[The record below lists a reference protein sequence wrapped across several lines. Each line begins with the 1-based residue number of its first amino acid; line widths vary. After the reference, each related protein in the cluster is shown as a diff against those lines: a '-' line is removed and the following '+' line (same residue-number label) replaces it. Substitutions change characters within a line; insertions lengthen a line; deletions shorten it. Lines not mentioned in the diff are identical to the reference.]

1 MGQMTFAAY
10 CREKALAA
18 ERAALVPFET
28 WSEDTTG
35 VDLLPLGSLWT
46 RTWFDGAFYRSAGPR
61 SPDLPVVT
69 LVHDWPPA
77 DRHSEGMPGPAAD
90 DTARH
95 LIHEGLARVDAD
107 AVLGGVGVVR
117 EPHFVGSVWHP
128 ELVALRE
135 ARGLPRH
142 PVQIVVTES
151 GRLPLDECILF
162 DEPSL
167 RVVIVTATRSV
178 QPLSERLRGRPWIR
192 VLDAG
197 QSLNLRRA
205 LTILRSEGL
214 AVISAVGGRRV
225 ASSLLVAGLV
235 TDLYLTSVGE
245 SGEGHPRDF
254 HDGPPVLHR
263 RVLAKTSV
271 RGTRHV
277 RFEHLMTPTGHMF
290 AALRVGA

>member
-1 MGQMTFAAY
+1 MELMTFAAY
-10 CREKALAA
+10 CREKAWAA
-18 ERAALVPFET
+18 ERAALVPFQT
-28 WSEDTTG
+28 WSEDTAG
-35 VDLLPLGSLWT
+35 VDLLPIGSLWT
-46 RTWFDGAFYRSAGPR
+46 RAWFDGPFYRSAGPR
-61 SPDLPVVT
+61 APDLPAVT
-69 LVHDWPPA
+69 LVHDWPTDPGG
-77 DRHSEGMPGPAAD
+77 EGTPGPGAD

-142 PVQIVVTES
+142 PVQIVVSES
-151 GRLPLDECILF
+151 GRLPLDECLLF

-178 QPLSERLRGRPWIR
+178 KTLSEQLRTRPWVR

-197 QSLNLRRA
+197 QPLGLRRA
-205 LTILRSEGL
+205 LTTLRGEGL
-214 AVISAVGGRRV
+214 AVVSALGDRRV
-225 ASSLLVAGLV
+225 ASSLLGDGLV

-245 SGEGHPRDF
+245 SDQAHPRDI

-263 RVLAKTSV
+263 RVLAKTSA

-277 RFEHLMTPTGHMF
+277 RFEHLVSPAGHVW
-290 AALRVGA
+290 AALRLGS

>member
-1 MGQMTFAAY
+1 MEHVTFAAY
-10 CREKALAA
+10 CREKEWAA

-28 WSEDTTG
+28 WSEDTAG

-46 RTWFDGAFYRSAGPR
+46 RTWFDGPFYRSAGPR
-61 SPDLPVVT
+61 EPELPTVT
-69 LVHDWPPA
+69 LVHDWPPT
-77 DRHSEGMPGPAAD
+77 DPHGEGTPGPGAD
-90 DTARH
+90 ETARH

-107 AVLGGVGVVR
+107 AVLGGVGVAR

-142 PVQIVVTES
+142 PVQIVVSES
-151 GRLPLDECILF
+151 GRLPFDECILF

-178 QPLSERLRGRPWIR
+178 EPLKQRLRTRPWIR

-197 QSLNLRRA
+197 KSLSLRRA
-205 LTILRSEGL
+205 LTTLRGEGL
-214 AVISAVGGRRV
+214 AVVSALGGRRV
-225 ASSLLVAGLV
+225 ASSLLADGLV

-245 SGEGHPRDF
+245 SGQAHPRDI

-263 RVLAKTSV
+263 RVLAKTSA

-277 RFEHLMTPTGHMF
+277 RFEHLVSPTGH
-290 AALRVGA
+290 AWPGLRVGS